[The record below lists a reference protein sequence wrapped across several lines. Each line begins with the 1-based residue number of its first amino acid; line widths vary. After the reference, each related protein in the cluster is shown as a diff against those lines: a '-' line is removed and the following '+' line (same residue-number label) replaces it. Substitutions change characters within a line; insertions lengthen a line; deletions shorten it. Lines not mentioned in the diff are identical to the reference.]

1 MRAYL
6 LHQVRLVI
14 ESKLVNLSSPRK
26 CSEKQFTTLWIE
38 QLQNIPIPPWAS
50 LSDTFTIFDDLCFEM
65 EMKSLNSF
73 VAESLYFL
81 GSLII

>member
-14 ESKLVNLSSPRK
+14 GSKLVNQYSPRK
-26 CSEKQFTTLWIE
+26 CSERQFTMLWIE
-38 QLQNIPIPPWAS
+38 QLQNTLIPPWAS
-50 LSDTFTIFDDLCFEM
+50 LSNTFTIFDDLCFETK
-65 EMKSLNSF
+65 MKSLNSF

>member
-14 ESKLVNLSSPRK
+14 ESKLVNLYSPRK

-38 QLQNIPIPPWAS
+38 QLQNTPIPPWVR
-50 LSDTFTIFDDLCFEM
+50 LSDKFTIFDDLCFETK
-65 EMKSLNSF
+65 MKSLNSF
-73 VAESLYFL
+73 VTESLYFL
-81 GSLII
+81 GNSIV

>member
-6 LHQVRLVI
+6 LHQVRLVVGF
-14 ESKLVNLSSPRK
+14 KLVNLYSPRK

-38 QLQNIPIPPWAS
+38 QLQNTPIPPWAS
-50 LSDTFTIFDDLCFEM
+50 LSDTFTIFDDLCFET

-81 GSLII
+81 GSLIV